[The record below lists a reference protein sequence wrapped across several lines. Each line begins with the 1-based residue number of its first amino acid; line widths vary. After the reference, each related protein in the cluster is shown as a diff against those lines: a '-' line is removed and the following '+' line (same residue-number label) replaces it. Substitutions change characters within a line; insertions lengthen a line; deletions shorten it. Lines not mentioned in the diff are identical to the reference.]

1 MPRVTHV
8 KHARKDYPEHG
19 IKKGDEYYW
28 WAFMVGGRGGPKHF
42 SKTPPK
48 PSQLTQSEFL
58 SQVYDLNERLENLEP
73 GDHEE
78 LASELAEI
86 AEEFRE
92 IASECE
98 DKFNNMPEGLQQGD
112 TGQLLE
118 QRAEE
123 CNSLADELEGIDCEW
138 DEEAAL
144 KDVIQEVVTTHEN
157 DDPERVDDHDVAHEK
172 AIEIAADIE
181 EHFEDTREGDLGDKV
196 AEVNTYQGE

>member
-28 WAFMVGGRGGPKHF
+28 WAFMIGGRGGPKHF

-58 SQVYDLNERLENLEP
+58 SQVYDLNERLENLQP

-78 LASELAEI
+78 LASELSEI
-86 AEEFRE
+86 AEEFRTL
-92 IASECE
+92 ASECE
-98 DKFNNMPEGLQQGD
+98 DKLSNMPDGLQQGD
-112 TGQLLE
+112 AGQLLE

-123 CNSLADELEGIDCEW
+123 CNSLADELEGINCEY
-138 DEEAAL
+138 EEEDLPAE
-144 KDVIQEVVTTHEN
+144 IMSEVVATHEN
-157 DDPERVDDHDVAHEK
+157 DNPELVDDHDVAHEE
-172 AIEIAADIE
+172 AIQIAADIE
-181 EHFEDTREGDLGDKV
+181 EHLEARREEDLQEKV